1 MNEINKTADKNS
13 TQTKILNTAIQEFA
27 EYGKAGARVDRIAK
41 NAGVNKA
48 MIYYHFNSKDNL
60 YYESITDYFGRVAT
74 ILKQRIS
81 YEQSIEEMIGSVVE
95 IYIRIF
101 NESTYFKKILLRELT
116 EENSPVIKKIS
127 EIISRSGVPN
137 ILYSKLLSEMEN
149 GRVKKIDIK
158 QAIISLISMN
168 IGFFVILPIATKIL
182 NVVDFDKFL
191 SARKEAVVELFLNGV
206 LVK

>member
-1 MNEINKTADKNS
+1 MSEINKSLDRDS
-13 TQTKILNTAIQEFA
+13 TQMKILNTAIREFA

-41 NAGVNKA
+41 QAGVNKA

-60 YYESITDYFGRVAT
+60 YYASITEHFDRVAA

-81 YEQSIEEMIGSVVE
+81 YEQSIEEMISSVVE
-95 IYIRIF
+95 VYIRIF
-101 NESTYFKKILLRELT
+101 NENTYFKKILLRELT
-116 EENSPVIKKIS
+116 EDNSPVIKKIS
-127 EIISRSGVPN
+127 EIISQSGVPN
-137 ILYSKLLSEMEN
+137 ILYNKLLSEIKH

-168 IGFFVILPIATKIL
+168 IGFFIILPIATKIL

-191 SARKEAVVELFLNGV
+191 SDRKDAVVELFLNGV